1 MLGLTI
7 RLSRNCAGGRKNKGD
22 VMADAVIRL
31 HAIDNLVIALT
42 DLPKGAT
49 PAGLG
54 VTLPGAVP
62 RGHKIAACAIAKGET
77 VLRYGQSIGQATE
90 DIPAGGHI
98 HSHNL
103 GMGPHSTDYAI
114 GEHATPL
121 PPLAERTFMGYHRS
135 DGQVGTRNYIGILT
149 SVNCS
154 GSVARFIAEAAE
166 KDPVL
171 SSMPN
176 IDGFVPIVHDSGCG
190 MSGVNEGYDTL
201 MRTLKGYARNAN
213 FGGILLVGLGCEV
226 LQVPDLVGQGRL
238 RPDGNFRYMTIQ
250 GTGGTRATIVKG
262 LEVLREMAEVAA
274 KVARAPAPVSK
285 LTIGLQC
292 GGSDGY
298 SGITANPAL
307 GVASDL
313 LVRMGGTTI
322 LSETPEIYG
331 AEHLL
336 TRRAVS
342 TEVGE
347 KLIERIKWW
356 EHYTALNGGEMDNN
370 PSPGNKRG
378 GLTTILEKSLG
389 AVAKGGTAPLAGV
402 YKFAEPI
409 TTPGFVYMDSPG
421 YDPCSVTGQ
430 IASGATMIVFTTGR
444 GSVSGYKPSPCIK
457 LATNNEMYQRMAED
471 MDINCGDIIDGVS
484 IEAKGAEILEKIIAV
499 ASGEQT
505 LSEELGFGGAEFVPW
520 QLGAVM

>member
-1 MLGLTI
+1 
-7 RLSRNCAGGRKNKGD
+7 
-22 VMADAVIRL
+22 MAEGVIRL
-31 HAIDNLVIALT
+31 HGSDNVVVALK
-42 DLPKGAT
+42 DQ
-49 PAGLG
+49 PAGARPEGLE
-54 VTLPGAVP
+54 VPLPGPVP
-62 RGHKIAACAIAKGET
+62 RGHKIAARAISRGEQ
-77 VLRYGQSIGQATE
+77 VVRYGQIIGQATE
-90 DIPAGGHI
+90 DIPAGAHV

-103 GMGPHSTDYAI
+103 GMGPHSSDYAI
-114 GEHATPL
+114 GAESRPL
-121 PPLAERTFMGYHRS
+121 PPLEPRSFMGYHRA
-135 DGQVGTRNYIGILT
+135 DGSVGTRNYLGILT

-171 SSMPN
+171 ASMPG
-176 IDGFVPIVHDSGCG
+176 IDGVVPIVHGTGCG
-190 MSGVNEGYDTL
+190 MSGTNEGYQTL
-201 MRTLKGYARNAN
+201 MRTLKGYARNPN

-226 LQVPDLVGQGRL
+226 MQVPDLVGQGRL

-250 GTGGTRATIVKG
+250 GEGGTRATIDHA
-262 LEVLREMAEVAA
+262 LRTLREMAEVAA
-274 KVARAPAPVSK
+274 RVKREPAPVSK
-285 LTIGLQC
+285 LVIGLQC

-307 GVASDL
+307 GHASDL

-342 TEVGE
+342 QEVGE
-347 KLIERIKWW
+347 KLLERIRWW
-356 EHYTALNGGEMDNN
+356 EDYTARNEGEMDNN

-389 AVAKGGTAPLAGV
+389 AVAKGGTAPLSGV
-402 YKFAEPI
+402 YKYAEPI
-409 TTPGFVYMDSPG
+409 TTPGFTYMDSPG

-457 LATNNEMYQRMAED
+457 LATNSEMYGRMKED
-471 MDINCGDIIDGVS
+471 MDINCGDILDGVS
-484 IEAKGAEILEKIIAV
+484 IEAKGEEILEKIIAV
-499 ASGEQT
+499 ASGQQT

-520 QLGAVM
+520 QIGAVM

>member
-1 MLGLTI
+1 MSEGL
-7 RLSRNCAGGRKNKGD
+7 
-22 VMADAVIRL
+22 IRL
-31 HAIDNLVIALT
+31 HASDNVLIALK
-42 DLPKGAT
+42 DQ
-49 PAGLG
+49 PAGSVLSG
-54 VTLPGAVP
+54 LTVPLPGPVP
-62 RGHKIAACAIAKGET
+62 RGHKLALQAIAKGTE
-77 VLRYGQSIGQATE
+77 VIRYGQIIGQATE
-90 DIPAGGHI
+90 DIAQGAHV

-103 GMGPHSTDYAI
+103 GMGPHSSDYAI
-114 GEHATPL
+114 GSENRPL
-121 PPLAERTFMGYHRS
+121 PAMDPLIFQGYHRP
-135 DGQVGTRNYIGILT
+135 DGTVGTRNYLGILT

-171 SSMPN
+171 GSMSGT
-176 IDGFVPIVHDSGCG
+176 DGIVPIVHQTGCG
-190 MSGVNEGYDTL
+190 MSGTNEGFQTL
-201 MRTLKGYARNAN
+201 MRTLKGYARNPN

-226 LQVPDLVGQGRL
+226 MQVPDLVGHGRL

-250 GTGGTRATIVKG
+250 GEGGTRATVDRA
-262 LEVLREMAEVAA
+262 LEVLREMAEVAG
-274 KVARAPAPVSK
+274 KVSRTPAPVSK
-285 LTIGLQC
+285 LVIGLQC

-307 GVASDL
+307 GHASDL

-336 TRRAVS
+336 TRRAIS
-342 TEVGE
+342 QEVGE
-347 KLIERIKWW
+347 TLLERIRWW
-356 EHYTALNGGEMDNN
+356 EDYTARNEGEMDNN

-430 IASGATMIVFTTGR
+430 IASGATVIVFTTGR

-457 LATNNEMYQRMAED
+457 LATNSEMFARMKED
-471 MDINCGDIIDGVS
+471 MDINCGDILDGIS
-484 IEAKGAEILEKIIAV
+484 IEAKGREILDKIVAV
-499 ASGEQT
+499 ASGQKT

-520 QLGAVM
+520 QIGAVM